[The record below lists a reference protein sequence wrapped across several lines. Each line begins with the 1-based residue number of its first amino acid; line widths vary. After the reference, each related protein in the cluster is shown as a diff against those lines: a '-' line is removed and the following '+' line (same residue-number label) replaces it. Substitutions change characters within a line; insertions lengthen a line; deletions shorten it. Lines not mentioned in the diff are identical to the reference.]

1 MKYTTFNQ
9 RGILAVD
16 VGTTAFKMGVFSPG
30 LEKKCETS
38 RRYDINLYGHGKAD
52 IEPEKWWQALRE
64 SCEELKDFLGTV
76 GVVSFSVTT
85 PALTPM
91 AGDGTAL
98 GPAILFCDG
107 RSNKQAREIRQRVG
121 EEEFLRTACNLPVSG
136 GSSLCS
142 ILWIRENQPDVW
154 DATAKFGHCNTYM
167 VKRFTGNWAIDP
179 STTSITGLYNTARH
193 DMTWNQ
199 DILNAAE
206 IPESKLPPL
215 MQSYHSAGMILP
227 EIAAELGLPHDCQ
240 VLCGGNDAVLAALSG
255 GLVEPGDINNING
268 TCEITSVCLD
278 KPISSSDFNI
288 RCHVIPDRWVTF
300 FVLNTSGKALEWF
313 HSVFCMDMTQDEFFT
328 KYLPSVLADFLDSE
342 DVDLLDADIPE
353 YVPFLQGCRYSLEQL
368 KASFSGL
375 TLETT
380 REKLL
385 LGLIKG
391 NALYHGQHLAQVAK
405 LVKLGNKIMT
415 SGGTGGIAHFLEAEK
430 RWVGDFE
437 FLFQD
442 QSSLLG
448 AAMLGQFYLNGKY
461 NREYETEAS
470 ESQMQPVYSGSF

>member
-1 MKYTTFNQ
+1 MKDNPFNNQ
-9 RGILAVD
+9 RSILAVD
-16 VGTTAFKMGVFSPG
+16 VGTTAFKMGVFSP
-30 LEKKCETS
+30 EMERQCETS
-38 RRYDINLYGHGKAD
+38 RRYDINLYDHGKAD

-64 SCEELKDFLGTV
+64 SCRELKDFLGDV

-107 RSNKQAREIRQRVG
+107 RSSKQAGEIRQRVG
-121 EEEFLRTACNLPVSG
+121 EETFLRAACNLPVSG

-142 ILWIRENQPDVW
+142 ILWIRENQPDIW
-154 DATAKFGHCNTYM
+154 DATIKFGHCNTYM

-199 DILNAAE
+199 DVLTASG
-206 IPESKLPPL
+206 IPEDKLPSL
-215 MQSYHSAGMILP
+215 MESYHSAGTILP
-227 EIAAELGLPHDCQ
+227 EIAAELGLPDDCQ

-268 TCEITSVCLD
+268 TCEITSVCID
-278 KPISSSDFNI
+278 KPISSHDFNI
-288 RCHVIPDRWVTF
+288 RCHVIPNRWVTF
-300 FVLNTSGKALEWF
+300 FVLNTGGKALDWF
-313 HSVFCMDMTQDEFFT
+313 HSMFCMDMTENQFFME
-328 KYLPSVLADFLDSE
+328 YVPSVLNDFLGSE
-342 DVDLLDADIPE
+342 DVDLLDADLPE
-353 YVPFLQGCRYSLEQL
+353 YVPFLQGSRYSLEPL
-368 KASFSGL
+368 HAGFSGL
-375 TLETT
+375 SLETT
-380 REKLL
+380 REKMLL
-385 LGLIKG
+385 SLIKG
-391 NALYHGQHLAQVAK
+391 NTLYHGRHLAQVAR

-415 SGGTGGIAHFLEAEK
+415 SGGVGRIQHFLEVEK
-430 RWVGDFE
+430 RWTGNFE

-448 AAMLGQFYLNGKY
+448 AGMLGQFYLNGKY
-461 NREYETEAS
+461 GSRTGSIS
-470 ESQMQPVYSGSF
+470 EHKVLAA